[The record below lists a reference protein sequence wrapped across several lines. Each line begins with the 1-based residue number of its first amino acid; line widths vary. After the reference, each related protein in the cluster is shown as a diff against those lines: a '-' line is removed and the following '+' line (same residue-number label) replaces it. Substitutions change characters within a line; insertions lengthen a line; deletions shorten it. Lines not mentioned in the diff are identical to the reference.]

1 MNRQQNRF
9 ESVARPDDEDE
20 DDWLDT
26 PDEEE
31 PVELL
36 FKESLFPPT
45 CVVCP
50 RQMDMVVVVVV

>member
-1 MNRQQNRF
+1 MNRQENRF

-26 PDEEE
+26 PDEE

-36 FKESLFPPT
+36 FKESFFPPT
-45 CVVCP
+45 CAVCP
-50 RQMDMVVVVVV
+50 RQMDMVVVVVAV